1 MNRRVLGVLL
11 IAVLVARA
19 ERAAAQKYQIDD
31 PVPPDAKGLV
41 LSMSGE
47 VRTIQGLASQVAGR
61 TEALAAALSDLGAS
75 TTETEI
81 RIAMSADV
89 LFDFDKADV
98 KNEATPSLEKVVTV
112 LQSYPRSEV
121 TIEGH
126 TDAKGLE
133 AYNQKLS
140 ERRATSVRQWLVV
153 KGGLGSMHFLTSGYG
168 AKKPVAPNLKPD
180 GSDNPEGRQKNRRVE
195 IVVRR

>member
-1 MNRRVLGVLL
+1 MNRHVLGVCLF
-11 IAVLVARA
+11 AVFVARA
-19 ERAAAQKYQIDD
+19 ERVSAQKYRADD
-31 PVPPDAKGLV
+31 PVPSDAKGAV
-41 LSMSGE
+41 LSMSGQ
-47 VRTIQGLASQVAGR
+47 VWTIQGLTSQVAGQR
-61 TEALAAALSDLGAS
+61 EPLAAALTDLGA
-75 TTETEI
+75 TTTDTEI

-98 KNEATPSLEKVVTV
+98 KKEATPSLEKVVTV
-112 LQSYPRSEV
+112 LKSYPRSEV

-133 AYNQKLS
+133 PYNQKLS

-168 AKKPVAPNLKPD
+168 AKKPVAPNLRPD

-195 IVVRR
+195 IVVRK

>member
-81 RIAMSADV
+81 RIAMSAEV
-89 LFDFDKADV
+89 FFDLDKADV

-153 KGGLGSMHFLTSGYG
+153 KGGLGSMRFLTSGYG
-168 AKKPVAPNLKPD
+168 AKKPV
-180 GSDNPEGRQKNRRVE
+180 
-195 IVVRR
+195 

>member
-1 MNRRVLGVLL
+1 MIRRLLGVLL
-11 IAVLVARA
+11 IAVFVARA
-19 ERAAAQKYQIDD
+19 ERVWAQKYRIDD
-31 PVPPDAKGLV
+31 PVPPDAKALV

-47 VRTIQGLASQVAGR
+47 VRTIQGLASQLAGR
-61 TEALAAALSDLGAS
+61 TEPLAAALSDLGAR
-75 TTETEI
+75 TTDTEI

-98 KNEATPSLEKVVTV
+98 KKDATPSLEKVVTV
-112 LQSYPRSEV
+112 LKSYPRSEV

-133 AYNQKLS
+133 PYNQKLS
-140 ERRATSVRQWLVV
+140 ERRASSVRQWLVV

-168 AKKPVAPNLKPD
+168 AKQPVAPNLKPD

-195 IVVRR
+195 IVVRK

>member
-1 MNRRVLGVLL
+1 MNRRVIGVFLLAVL
-11 IAVLVARA
+11 IAGTEGLS
-19 ERAAAQKYQIDD
+19 AQKYRIDD

-47 VRTIQGLASQVAGR
+47 VRPIEGLTSQVAGR
-61 TEALAAALSDLGAS
+61 MEPLAAALSDLGAT

-89 LFDFDKADV
+89 LFDFDKADL
-98 KNEATPSLEKVVTV
+98 KKEATRSLERVVTV
-112 LQSYPRSEV
+112 LKSYPRSEV

-133 AYNQKLS
+133 PYNQKLS

-153 KGGLGSMHFLTSGYG
+153 KGGLGTMHFITSGYG

-180 GSDNPEGRQKNRRVE
+180 RSDNPEGRQKNRRVE
-195 IVVRR
+195 IVVRK